1 VEARR
6 LSKSLGWWYRRT
18 FNLTATDPRYLEA
31 TPEAMAL
38 DFWTDYYARHPQLGV
53 TEFEN
58 DDFEA
63 DVERMLAED
72 DDWETIDG
80 ER

>member
-1 VEARR
+1 
-6 LSKSLGWWYRRT
+6 
-18 FNLTATDPRYLEA
+18 LTAHDPRYLEA
-31 TPEAMAL
+31 TPEDMAL
-38 DFWTDYYARHPQLGV
+38 DFWADYYARHPKLGV

-72 DDWETIDG
+72 DDWETIDDV
-80 ER
+80 R